1 MFQTLNDN
9 PHVEI
14 RIFASIEEA
23 QRWFD
28 GG

>member
-1 MFQTLNDN
+1 MFQMLNDN
-9 PHVEI
+9 PHVAI

>member
-1 MFQTLNDN
+1 MFQMLNDN
-9 PHVEI
+9 PDAEI